1 MDELKRRYIEKFGD
15 LPLMPIMVNRGLI
28 RDLMEEAIERG
39 TPVTQEEIRE
49 RVKKIKEPID
59 IEITE
64 VDDNN

>member
-1 MDELKRRYIEKFGD
+1 MDELKRRYIEKFGE
-15 LPLMPIMVNRGLI
+15 LHLMPKMVKIGLI

-59 IEITE
+59 IEIIE